1 MADRPQLNPYNPT
14 EPFIKAKLEGH
25 FIDRLLNAM
34 VETGVPTATALKYFH
49 DEPEGNAGH
58 FLSLLLDD
66 FIPFKYTAQH
76 DGDWKDYA
84 KEAIMLAMP
93 THTRTK
99 QGRLEVDT
107 KRTAEINKKFEELAK
122 NDPNSLIRLYKDN
135 KPMSFDSY
143 STLRQMNKYPDT
155 YPLKAEL
162 ADLYNVWDDVIV
174 SDTRSGS
181 PKYSK
186 VKEPFPTHTYSRN
199 SWTDDKPKLPHQDPE
214 YIADRYQPE
223 RLATSYDDR
232 GVNNYNFTA
241 GELDS
246 YDKPTIR
253 DLYRKDYPDN
263 PYGNFGQYDYSLRN
277 KGISGEA
284 YNKLM
289 ELGREYEWTVMDETI
304 PYQDKLRKLS
314 EIKNEMEVLE
324 TLENLE

>member
-1 MADRPQLNPYNPT
+1 MEPYNPNRPT
-14 EPFIKAKLEGH
+14 VSWKEAPKDKSELL
-25 FIDRLLNAM
+25 DRLQEA
-34 VETGVPTATALKYFH
+34 GVPFTAALKYFY
-49 DEPEGNAGH
+49 DNPEGPASETLNLAT
-58 FLSLLLDD
+58 DETV
-66 FIPFKYTAQH
+66 PFKWQLRTGNATP
-76 DGDWKDYA
+76 A
-84 KEAIMLAMP
+84 SLTEEAIMLAMP
-93 THTRTK
+93 GHTRTK

-107 KRTAEINKKFEELAK
+107 KRTAEINKKFKELAAK
-122 NDPNSLIRLYKDN
+122 DPNSLIRLYTDN

-162 ADLYNVWDDVIV
+162 ADLFNVWDDVIV

-199 SWTDDKPKLPHQDPE
+199 SWTDDKPRMPHEDPE

-223 RLATSYDDR
+223 RLATSYDDS
-232 GVNNYNFTA
+232 GINNYNFTA

-253 DLYRKDYPDN
+253 DLYRKDYPYN
-263 PYGNFGQYDYSLRN
+263 PYGNYGQYDYSLRN

-284 YNKLM
+284 HNKLM
-289 ELGREYEWTVMDETI
+289 ALGREYEWTLMDETI
-304 PYQDKLRKLS
+304 PYQDKLRKLT

>member
-1 MADRPQLNPYNPT
+1 MEPYNPNK
-14 EPFIKAKLEGH
+14 PFIQMKLDGSLL
-25 FIDRLLNAM
+25 DRM
-34 VETGVPTATALKYFH
+34 VEAGIPFTTALKYFH
-49 DEPEGNAGH
+49 ENPEGPASETLNLAT
-58 FLSLLLDD
+58 DETV
-66 FIPFKYTAQH
+66 PFKWQLRTGNATP
-76 DGDWKDYA
+76 A
-84 KEAIMLAMP
+84 SLAEEAIMLAMP
-93 THTRTK
+93 GHTRTK
-99 QGRLEVDT
+99 QGRLEVDK
-107 KRTAEINKKFEELAK
+107 KRTSEINKKFEELAK
-122 NDPNSLIRLYKDN
+122 QDPNSLIRLYTDN
-135 KPMSFDSY
+135 KPMSFDNY
-143 STLRQMNKYPDT
+143 ETLRYINKYADT

-162 ADLYNVWDDVIV
+162 ADLFNVWDDVIV

-199 SWTDDKPKLPHQDPE
+199 TWADDKPKLPHQDPE

-253 DLYRKDYPDN
+253 DLYRKDYPYN
-263 PYGNFGQYDYSLRN
+263 PYGNSGQYDYSLRN

-289 ELGREYEWTVMDETI
+289 ELGREYERTVMDETI

>member
-1 MADRPQLNPYNPT
+1 MEQYNKNKLTVSWKGLPT
-14 EPFIKAKLEGH
+14 DLPEL
-25 FIDRLLNAM
+25 IDRLQEAGIPF
-34 VETGVPTATALKYFH
+34 TTALKYFH
-49 DEPEGNAGH
+49 ENPEGPASETLNLAT
-58 FLSLLLDD
+58 DETV
-66 FIPFKYTAQH
+66 PFKWQLRTGNATP
-76 DGDWKDYA
+76 A
-84 KEAIMLAMP
+84 SLAEEAIMLAMP
-93 THTRTK
+93 GHTRTK

-162 ADLYNVWDDVIV
+162 ADLFNVWDDVIV

-253 DLYRKDYPDN
+253 DLYLKDYSDR
-263 PYGNFGQYDYSLRN
+263 PYNNFGQYDYSLRN

-289 ELGREYEWTVMDETI
+289 ELGREYERTVMDETI

-324 TLENLE
+324 TLENLED

>member
-1 MADRPQLNPYNPT
+1 MEPYNKNKPT
-14 EPFIKAKLEGH
+14 VSWKGLPIDLPEL
-25 FIDRLLNAM
+25 IDRLHEAGIPF
-34 VETGVPTATALKYFH
+34 TTALKYFH
-49 DEPEGNAGH
+49 ENPEGPASETLNLAT
-58 FLSLLLDD
+58 DETV
-66 FIPFKYTAQH
+66 PFKWQLRTGNASP
-76 DGDWKDYA
+76 A
-84 KEAIMLAMP
+84 SLAEEAIMLAMP
-93 THTRTK
+93 GHTRTK

-143 STLRQMNKYPDT
+143 NTLRQMNKYPDT

-162 ADLYNVWDDVIV
+162 ADLFNVWDDVIV
-174 SDTRSGS
+174 SDTRTGS

-253 DLYRKDYPDN
+253 DLYRKDYPGN

-289 ELGREYEWTVMDETI
+289 ELGREYERTVMDETI

-324 TLENLE
+324 TLENLED